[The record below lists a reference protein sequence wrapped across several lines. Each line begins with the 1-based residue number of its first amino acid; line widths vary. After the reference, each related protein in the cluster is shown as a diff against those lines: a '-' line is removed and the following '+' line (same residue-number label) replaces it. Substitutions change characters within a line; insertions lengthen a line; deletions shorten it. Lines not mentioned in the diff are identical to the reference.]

1 MSDADGS
8 DTAEGNTGGNDA
20 PVGVDDGSPAGAY
33 DSERAAAEAASNLPK
48 EIRKAVPEW
57 DDEYLDRVS
66 DRLMYNYDLER
77 DRQVRGERWDMYGE
91 MRVLN
96 QKQFFHPVLSYADH
110 EAEEYLFVRRER
122 RPTVAELR
130 RLVEVG
136 HEVADNRIVADEEHF
151 GTDISFVLVCA
162 ELPEDVAG
170 FVSGF
175 RERELLTFG
184 YYGHYDVNLVV
195 VAPDAERLVASE
207 AADVAE
213 AFRLWEDTSE
223 RDEGLLSRFARRFWR

>member
-1 MSDADGS
+1 MSDVGEDGGS
-8 DTAEGNTGGNDA
+8 A
-20 PVGVDDGSPAGAY
+20 P
-33 DSERAAAEAASNLPK
+33 AAELPE
-48 EIRKAVPEW
+48 EIREAVPEW

-77 DRQVRGERWDMYGE
+77 DRRAHGERWEMYGE
-91 MRVLN
+91 MRVRN
-96 QKQFFHPVLSYADH
+96 QKQFFHPALSYADH

-136 HEVADNRIVADEEHF
+136 HGIADERIVADEEHF
-151 GTDISFVLVCA
+151 GTDVSFVLVCSD
-162 ELPEDVAG
+162 LPEAVAD

-175 RERELLTFG
+175 RERELLKFG

-195 VAPDAERLVASE
+195 VDPDEERLVASE
-207 AADVAE
+207 AADVAA
-213 AFRLWEDTSE
+213 AFRLWADVPEPE
-223 RDEGLLSRFARRFWR
+223 EGLLSRFARRFWK